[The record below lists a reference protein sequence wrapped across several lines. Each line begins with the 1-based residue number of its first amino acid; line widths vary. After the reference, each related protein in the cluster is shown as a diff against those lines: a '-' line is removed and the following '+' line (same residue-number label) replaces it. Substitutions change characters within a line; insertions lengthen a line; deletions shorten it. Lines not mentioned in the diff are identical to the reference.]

1 MNRLRVGV
9 AALGLAFVLA
19 IALGAS
25 GVLTPKSQ
33 RAALG
38 ASTTLTIITGP
49 VFTRHLTGDFG
60 PADDGVVLGPGDTVK
75 TGPAARAVLTY
86 FEGSTVEIEPDS
98 EK

>member
-1 MNRLRVGV
+1 V